1 MSFHTAFGSLSSYEK
16 GHLEIINDN
25 PKYYVFSNVFEV
37 ASKSRPYEKVAVA
50 KNLEYVVECVRAE
63 GTSSWYAAS
72 HDEFCVVMDG
82 EVTVEYVKLDNHSV
96 RSACRP
102 GRHGAAVRGA
112 QRQAH
117 GLDPAQARAP
127 GTAAQGRRVPLRCG
141 ATERD
146 DLADHQGCAH
156 GGEVGRYLLPINQAR
171 GARLARA
178 NRDTYPSPQIPA
190 ISRRIR

>member
-63 GTSSWYAAS
+63 GASSWYAAS

-82 EVTVEYVKLDNHSV
+82 EVEVEYVKLDNH
-96 RSACRP
+96 
-102 GRHGAAVRGA
+102 AAVAPAGQEGTVLVSGRA
-112 QRQAH
+112 QGQAH

-127 GTAAQGRRVPLRCG
+127 GAAAQGRGLPLHRG
-141 ATERD
+141 AAERD
-146 DLADHQGCAH
+146 DLADHQGPAH
-156 GGEVGRYLLPINQAR
+156 GREVGRDLLSVINDR
-171 GARLARA
+171 
-178 NRDTYPSPQIPA
+178 
-190 ISRRIR
+190 